1 MNASKLT
8 VALAALALLGI
19 GLNLAGIP
27 LNVFTPLAFGMAVAS
42 LTLLAAVR
50 DYAPKPQRYEPAHAS
65 TRRPALS
72 RYPLAA

>member
-8 VALAALALLGI
+8 FVLAALALLGI
-19 GLNLAGIP
+19 GLTLAGIP
-27 LNVFTPLAFGMAVAS
+27 LDFFTPLAFGTAVVS

-50 DYAPKPQRYEPAHAS
+50 DYAPKPRRYEPVHAS
-65 TRRPALS
+65 ARHPALA